1 MSMPEPIGE
10 LVNSR
15 KMELIKEIN
24 SLWKPVYPHLVKQ
37 IHEIYGRRNGT
48 ILEMGP
54 FCGVLFALQEEQIGD
69 SFWMAVFPL
78 GMKEAFQEE
87 IERREPENRVS
98 LIETDPFLNGVEENR
113 FDLVIFRGAFF
124 FPSLFQVH
132 LPKIDRILKP
142 AGMAFIGG
150 GFGKYTP
157 ETVIKEIGKKS
168 RELNLAIGK
177 VEMSEDRLKKEIA
190 KSAITGS
197 FEVTTDGGLWV
208 VMRK

>member
-1 MSMPEPIGE
+1 MPDPLGDRMN
-10 LVNSR
+10 LGR
-15 KMELIKEIN
+15 LELIKEIN
-24 SLWKPVYPHLVKQ
+24 SLWKPVYPYLARQ
-37 IHEIYGRRNGT
+37 IHELYGRRNGS
-48 ILEMGP
+48 ILEIGP
-54 FCGVLFALQEEQIGD
+54 FCGVLFALKEQQVGE
-69 SFWMAVFPL
+69 SFQMAVFPQ
-78 GMKEAFQEE
+78 GMKEVLQEE
-87 IERREPENRVS
+87 IERREPGNRIN
-98 LIETDPFLNGVEENR
+98 LIETDPFLNGIDGSG

-132 LPKIDRILKP
+132 FSKIDRILKP

-157 ETVIKEIGKKS
+157 ETVMKEIGKKS

-190 KSAITGS
+190 KSAVKRS
-197 FEVTTDGGLWV
+197 FEVTTEGGLWV

>member
-1 MSMPEPIGE
+1 MSMLEPIGD
-10 LVNSR
+10 LVNLR
-15 KMELIKEIN
+15 KLELIKEIN
-24 SLWKPVYPHLVKQ
+24 SLWKPVYPYLARQ
-37 IHEIYGRRNGT
+37 IHELYGRRNGT

-69 SFWMAVFPL
+69 SFLMALFPQ

-87 IERREPENRVS
+87 IDRRELGNRMS
-98 LIETDPFLNGVEENR
+98 LTETDPFLNGVEENS
-113 FDLVIFRGAFF
+113 FDLIIFRGAFF

-132 LPKIDRILKP
+132 FPEIDRILKP
-142 AGMAFIGG
+142 EGMAFIGG

-190 KSAITGS
+190 KSTMKGS
-197 FEVTTDGGLWV
+197 LEVTTEGGLWV